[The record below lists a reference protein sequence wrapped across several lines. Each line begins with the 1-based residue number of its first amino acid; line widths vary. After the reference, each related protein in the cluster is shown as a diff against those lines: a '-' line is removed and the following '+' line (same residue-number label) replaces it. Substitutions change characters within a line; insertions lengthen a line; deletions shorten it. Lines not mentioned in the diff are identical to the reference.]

1 MGGVSILR
9 GWGQIVEKFRGGG
22 VFILKCL
29 NVRNSMYW
37 RGGAVS
43 LGLGGCGMGGVGN
56 DLTIVR

>member
-1 MGGVSILR
+1 MFYFEV
-9 GWGQIVEKFRGGG
+9 
-22 VFILKCL
+22 L